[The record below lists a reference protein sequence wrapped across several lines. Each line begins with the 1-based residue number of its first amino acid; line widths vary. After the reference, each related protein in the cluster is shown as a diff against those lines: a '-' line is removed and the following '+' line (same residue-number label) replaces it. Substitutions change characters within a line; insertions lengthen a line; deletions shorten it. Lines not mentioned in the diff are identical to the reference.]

1 MLNKSIK
8 MYFFA
13 LLHPLILILTVILK
27 ESAKKCSESICKN
40 VLTEDDW
47 KIGKTKVFLKVLR

>member
-1 MLNKSIK
+1 